1 MQPYSIK
8 TIGQYHNFRGL
19 PGPSHPLISV
29 FRIEEINKLRD
40 DEPEHIVQDFYSIA
54 LKKNASGTLVYGQ
67 REYDFDKG
75 SMFFIAPNQVYSIRG
90 TRDLTHSG
98 WLLLIHPDLFWDTQL
113 SSKIKQFEYFGY
125 AVNEALHLSEKEEET
140 IVGVLRGIREECRS
154 NIDNFSKPVIIS
166 RIETLLN
173 YANRFYHRQF
183 LTREKENHQILVR
196 LEKILS
202 NHFNKGDLASKGLP
216 TVLDISG
223 SLNVSPNYLSS
234 LLKVLTGK
242 STQQHIQDKLIEQ
255 AKEKLAIRESSIS
268 EIAFQLGFDYP
279 QSFSKFFKSK
289 TNLTPSEFR
298 QSFN

>member
-67 REYDFDKG
+67 REYDFDRG

-154 NIDNFSKPVIIS
+154 NIDNFSKPVIVS

-196 LEKILS
+196 LEKIL
-202 NHFNKGDLASKGLP
+202 NDHFNKGDLASKGLP
-216 TVLDISG
+216 TVLDISA
-223 SLNVSPNYLSS
+223 SLNISPNYLSG
-234 LLKVLTGK
+234 LLNVLTGK

-255 AKEKLAIRESSIS
+255 AKEKLAIGESSIS